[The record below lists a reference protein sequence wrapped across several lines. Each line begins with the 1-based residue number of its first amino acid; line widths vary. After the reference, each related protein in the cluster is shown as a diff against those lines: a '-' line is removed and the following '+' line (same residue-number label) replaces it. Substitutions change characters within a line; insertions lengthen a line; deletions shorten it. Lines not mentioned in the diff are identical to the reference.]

1 MNILYYLHLGI
12 MYKRFNTT
20 EQVKRFNMREQ
31 VKRFNMREQVKRFN
45 TELIEIINNK

>member
-31 VKRFNMREQVKRFN
+31 VKRFN